1 MANEIKE
8 KFKTTVGGQALME
21 GVMMRGPKA
30 MCIAVRRPDGGIE
43 TEVTP
48 VVMKPWQKWPFVRG
62 IYNMAENLVVG
73 YRCLMRSADISMTEE
88 EKEESESKFDRW
100 VEQHLGEKGEAILMG
115 VASFA
120 GVALAIVL
128 YLMLPTLL
136 VGGLA
141 RLVPLGGAKTLLE
154 GVLKIA
160 ILVGYMAA
168 VSRVKEIHRMFCY
181 HGAEHKTIAC
191 YEAGLPLEVENVRK
205 CCRFHPRC
213 GTSFLLIVIVVSILL
228 NSVIPWGSL
237 SLRIVFKLL
246 LLPVVVAVSYEIIK
260 LCGKYDN
267 AVCRAVSAPGLW
279 LQRITTQEPDDSMI
293 ECAIAAVTPVLP
305 ERPDESVW

>member
-48 VVMKPWQKWPFVRG
+48 VVMKPWQKWPFVRD

-88 EKEESESKFDRW
+88 EKAEDESKFDRW
-100 VEQHLGEKGEAILMG
+100 VQQHLGEKGESVLMG
-115 VASFA
+115 IASFA
-120 GVALAIVL
+120 GVALAIALFLV
-128 YLMLPTLL
+128 LPTLL
-136 VGGLA
+136 VGGLS
-141 RLVPLGGAKTLLE
+141 RLVPLGGAKTLIE

-237 SLRIVFKLL
+237 SLRVVFKLL

-305 ERPDESVW
+305 ARPDESVW

>member
-1 MANEIKE
+1 M
-8 KFKTTVGGQALME
+8 
-21 GVMMRGPKA
+21 
-30 MCIAVRRPDGGIE
+30 
-43 TEVTP
+43 
-48 VVMKPWQKWPFVRG
+48 
-62 IYNMAENLVVG
+62 
-73 YRCLMRSADISMTEE
+73 
-88 EKEESESKFDRW
+88 
-100 VEQHLGEKGEAILMG
+100 
-115 VASFA
+115 
-120 GVALAIVL
+120 
-128 YLMLPTLL
+128 
-136 VGGLA
+136 
-141 RLVPLGGAKTLLE
+141 
-154 GVLKIA
+154 KIA
-160 ILVGYMAA
+160 ILVGHMAA

-267 AVCRAVSAPGLW
+267 AVCRAVSARRACGCSASP
-279 LQRITTQEPDDSMI
+279 RRSRMT
-293 ECAIAAVTPVLP
+293 A
-305 ERPDESVW
+305 